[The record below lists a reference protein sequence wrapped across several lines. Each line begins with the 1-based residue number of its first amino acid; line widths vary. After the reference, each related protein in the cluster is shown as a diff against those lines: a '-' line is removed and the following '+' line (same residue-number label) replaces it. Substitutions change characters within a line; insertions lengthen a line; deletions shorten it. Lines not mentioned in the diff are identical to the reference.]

1 MSNEHLYRRGEVWW
15 LRATANGVEFRESLR
30 TSDAKTARRLRD
42 KRLAEITAAAY
53 YGEVKHTWEEAVTE
67 WASHAIGQTARSTS
81 KRYAVS
87 LKQCETFLRG
97 LDIAKIDGKAIQ
109 HLINQR
115 RQVDKA
121 TPATVR
127 RDLTAIS
134 RVLEYAEALG
144 WREGNPTLSK
154 RKLLRERREPICLP
168 QSEDITTILS
178 GTTPRF
184 ASLIKAALL
193 TGCRQEELTSLTWKQ
208 FQPKTGTLEVI
219 GKGNKRRTIKL
230 SEEASR
236 HISRTVPVL
245 GSELIFCTPQGTKWS
260 SPASYFVKI
269 RDRVAKANPGF
280 RPFRFHDLRHLWAV
294 EALRGG
300 MGLYAMSKH
309 LGHTSVSVTERV
321 YLAFLTPEE
330 AETAKAKAA

>member
-1 MSNEHLYRRGEVWW
+1 MSNDNLYKRGEIWW
-15 LRATANGVEFRESLR
+15 LRTTVAGREFRESLR
-30 TSDAKTARRLRD
+30 TNDVKIARKRRAT
-42 KRLAEITAAAY
+42 RLAEIEGAVRF
-53 YGEVKHTWEEAVTE
+53 GEAKHTWENAVHE
-67 WASHAIGQTARSTS
+67 WGTHSLGQTARSTS

-87 LKQCETFLRG
+87 IKQCEPFLRG
-97 LDIAKIDGKAIQ
+97 VEITSIDGQKIQ
-109 HLINQR
+109 ALIQAR
-115 RQVDKA
+115 RRDGVTA
-121 TPATVR
+121 ATVR

-154 RKLLRERREPICLP
+154 RKLLRERRDPIVLP
-168 QSEDITTILS
+168 TSSDIGAVIQHS
-178 GTTPRF
+178 SPRF
-184 ASLIKAALL
+184 AMLIIAALL
-193 TGCRQEELTSLTWKQ
+193 TGARQDELTSLTWKQ

-219 GKGNKRRTIKL
+219 GKGNKRRTIQL
-230 SEEASR
+230 TENATR
-236 HISRTVPVL
+236 HIGGTVPVL
-245 GSELIFCTPQGTKWS
+245 GCDLIFCTPQGTKWS

-300 MGLYAMSKH
+300 MGIYALSKH
-309 LGHTSVSVTERV
+309 LGHTSVGITERV

-330 AETAKAKAA
+330 AEAAKDKAA